1 MFATIF
7 KLRFDYNLNYHLFNE
22 CTLSATLM
30 LNHLQVIVQRALAS
44 KNFTHAKAGTL
55 LAGFLKILPLFVLV
69 FPGMIARI
77 LFPGMCLLN
86 QFHRSRIKLRHIEF
100 TMIENTQSHIYAY
113 KSAETYT

>member
-1 MFATIF
+1 
-7 KLRFDYNLNYHLFNE
+7 
-22 CTLSATLM
+22 M

-77 LFPGMCLLN
+77 LFPGMC
-86 QFHRSRIKLRHIEF
+86 
-100 TMIENTQSHIYAY
+100 
-113 KSAETYT
+113 